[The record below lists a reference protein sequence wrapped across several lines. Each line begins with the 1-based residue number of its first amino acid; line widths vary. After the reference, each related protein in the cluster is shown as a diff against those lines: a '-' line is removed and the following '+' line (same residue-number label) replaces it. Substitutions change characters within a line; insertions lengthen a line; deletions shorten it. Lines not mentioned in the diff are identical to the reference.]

1 MPCYYPMS
9 GYRSRT
15 TNASGK
21 RGITFNINQGFKDQ
35 PVEIPCG
42 QCIGCKLERSRQWA
56 MRCVHEAS
64 LHENNMF
71 LTLTYNNEKLP
82 KDNSLNKKHFQ
93 DFMKR
98 YRKWSPHSKIRYF
111 HCGEYGE
118 NFARPHYHAIIFGH
132 EFADKKLHKQNNNGD
147 HLYTSEKL
155 NELWTHGYCLIG
167 NVTFESAAY
176 VARYVTKKITG
187 ENALYYYNE
196 IDPETGELLTERTP
210 EYVTMSRRPGIGK
223 QWFDRFNTDV
233 FPSDEVILRGKKLKP
248 PKYYS
253 KLHEIADP
261 QTHAK
266 LKRQRIAAAKDP
278 KIAQHNTYE
287 RLQVREFIQQEK
299 FKQLKRNYE
308 K

>member
-1 MPCYYPMS
+1 MS